1 MNFRAFLL
9 LDVLVAFLAFTLWVI
24 ESVGYAGFFEQTLA
38 SPVGIQLLV
47 DVVLALSLALLWMRG
62 DSKGSGVPFAPY
74 LVLTLVLGSVGP
86 LSYLLHRE
94 LRSRRETGRAAEPAI
109 ARS

>member
-9 LDVLVAFLAFTLWVI
+9 LDVLVAFLVFTLWVI
-24 ESVGYAGFFEQTLA
+24 ESIGYVGFFAQTLA
-38 SPVGIQLLV
+38 SPVGIQLLI
-47 DVVLALSLALLWMRG
+47 DLVLSLSLALLWMRS
-62 DSKGSGVPFAPY
+62 DSKASGIPFAPY

-94 LRSRRETGRAAEPAI
+94 VRSRRAAMRRPVA
-109 ARS
+109 A